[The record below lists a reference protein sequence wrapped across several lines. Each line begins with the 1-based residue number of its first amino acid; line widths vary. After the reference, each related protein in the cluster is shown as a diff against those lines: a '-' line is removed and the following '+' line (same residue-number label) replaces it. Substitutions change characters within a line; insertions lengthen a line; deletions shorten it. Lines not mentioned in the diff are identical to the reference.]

1 MQIDWFTLIA
11 QIVNFLI
18 LVIVLRALLYKR
30 IIKTMDERERRI
42 AESISDAEEK
52 KAKAEEIERE
62 YRNMRDEIE
71 REKNSI
77 IATAKEDAERR
88 SKEMMTTARDEIKQ
102 KKSEWL
108 KALRRDKENFVKQL
122 NREASERVLA
132 TARKVLREMADEG
145 LNSRIVEEFCERLR
159 ELPDDE
165 IADFNRALKD
175 ANRELTII
183 SAFDLTDEEFA
194 IIQNALK
201 KLFGDIEAT
210 VKTESDKIA
219 GIEVRAGGKKIE
231 WSIEEYID
239 ELQESV
245 RIAFEEMTEER
256 KEKSETKDG

>member
-42 AESISDAEEK
+42 AESISNAEEK
-52 KAKAEEIERE
+52 EAKAEEIERE
-62 YRNMRDEIE
+62 YRNKRDEIE
-71 REKNSI
+71 REKDSI
-77 IATAKEDAERR
+77 IVTAKEDAEKR
-88 SKEMMTTARDEIKQ
+88 SKEMISTARDEIEQ
-102 KKSEWL
+102 KKSKWL
-108 KALRRDKENFVKQL
+108 ETLRRDKENFVKQL

-145 LNSRIVEEFCERLR
+145 LNSRIVEKFGERLQG
-159 ELPDDE
+159 LPDDE
-165 IADFNRALKD
+165 IAGFSKALED

-183 SAFDLTDEEFA
+183 SAFDLTDEESET
-194 IIQNALK
+194 IQDALK
-201 KLFGDIEAT
+201 ERFGDIEAT

-231 WSIEEYID
+231 WSIEEYIE

-256 KEKSETKDG
+256 KEESETEDG